1 MQKLLIYLACGAT
14 LVLTGCSATRD
25 TMGSIGAAIPNAL
38 ARTPL
43 MYRADVQQ
51 GNVIDQ
57 DAVNR
62 LQPGMTRSQVR
73 FVMGTPMIND
83 VFHEDRWDYVYWLRE
98 GSGDMKQERLT
109 VFFDNDRLSRVE
121 GDYRPDPAAAAAA
134 EEKEDVVSV
143 PDYEERRKGIITR
156 ALQTVGLKD
165 DEYGDQLPP
174 AEPPPPSEPSSGPGS
189 SPAGDLPAS
198 P

>member
-1 MQKLLIYLACGAT
+1 MQKLLICLACGAS
-14 LVLTGCSATRD
+14 LLLTGCSATRD

-73 FVMGTPMIND
+73 FVMGTPMIKD
-83 VFHEDRWDYVYWLRE
+83 VFHENRWDYVYRLRE
-98 GSGDMKQERLT
+98 GGGDVKEERLT
-109 VFFDNDRLSRVE
+109 IFFENDRLARIV

-134 EEKEDVVSV
+134 DEREQVVSV

-156 ALQTVGLKD
+156 ALQTVGLKGD
-165 DEYGDQLPP
+165 DEYGDQ
-174 AEPPPPSEPSSGPGS
+174 PPPPPPPPGS
-189 SPAGDLPAS
+189 PSPEDLPPS